1 VGGRTI
7 ETNRR
12 RATQKRRHFET
23 IQEYNMSDVTRDQ
36 VIDFLSNMSVIELSG
51 LVTELEDKWGVKA
64 AAGGGMMM
72 MAAGPAAGGA
82 EAEEQTEFDVELTS
96 FGDKKIQVI
105 KAVRAITGLGLKE
118 AKSLVEDVPSKLKE
132 GISKDEADELIKQI
146 EEAGGQAMA
155 K

>member
-1 VGGRTI
+1 
-7 ETNRR
+7 
-12 RATQKRRHFET
+12 
-23 IQEYNMSDVTRDQ
+23 MSDVTRDQ
-36 VIDFLSNMSVIELSG
+36 VIDYLSGLSVIDLSA
-51 LVTELEDKWGVKA
+51 LVTELEDKWDVKA
-64 AAGGGMMM
+64 ASGGGMMM

-82 EAEEQTEFDVELTS
+82 AVEEQTEFDVELTS

-105 KAVRAITGLGLKE
+105 KAVRGITGLGLKE

-132 GISKDEADELIKQI
+132 AVSKDEADEIIKQI